1 MKKHAP
7 KSCAQSYAT
16 LFCWCNSWGWMQH
29 QLGSTSYKSLGF
41 HPSSTSHSFTRP
53 GRLEVAVLFWG
64 RDWERGVFAIVF
76 ILWFLIFVSILVGL
90 RILFLSIGGRNPVKQ
105 SVCIYIYI
113 HIFSSIVYHRSWFK
127 GILYIP
133 GGSEFCR
140 STVWMTQW
148 WRMGHYEAQKIEYY
162 EYQQE

>member
-1 MKKHAP
+1 MIIFYLSIHTHQRLTKQPQQKPNTHTHKVKKHAP

-113 HIFSSIVYHRSWFK
+113 FFH
-127 GILYIP
+127 
-133 GGSEFCR
+133 
-140 STVWMTQW
+140 Q
-148 WRMGHYEAQKIEYY
+148 
-162 EYQQE
+162 